1 MIDFLFMES
10 ETEELFI
17 VQESSLEAAMETARE
32 YFDEPIFIRELTEEE
47 AEDLG
52 YDTYQGCQ
60 AHFRRQKKIEKIFKK
75 PLTNEGFCVIIT
87 LSRGDET

>member
-17 VQESSLEAAMETARE
+17 VQESNLEAAMETARE

-52 YDTYQGCQ
+52 YDTY
-60 AHFRRQKKIEKIFKK
+60 
-75 PLTNEGFCVIIT
+75 
-87 LSRGDET
+87 